1 MENQSYLLFKSKKYK
16 HNNMNILAY
25 RASRFIKII
34 QKHKLQPNES
44 TLAKG
49 KEYDLE
55 QYFEKKTDAGKLV
68 LYIFMTPCCSLEILN
83 APLICQVS
91 VNIIIHKTIWKPMQI
106 GKTTK
111 YNNFIIFFFFR
122 FLQALDLC
130 YML

>member
-1 MENQSYLLFKSKKYK
+1 
-16 HNNMNILAY
+16 MNILAY

-68 LYIFMTPCCSLEILN
+68 LYW
-83 APLICQVS
+83 LI
-91 VNIIIHKTIWKPMQI
+91 
-106 GKTTK
+106 
-111 YNNFIIFFFFR
+111 
-122 FLQALDLC
+122 
-130 YML
+130 